1 MHRRQ
6 NGGVRW
12 SSDRPRPQRPA
23 SLGLF
28 CGAVLLLLIR
38 VLPAHGADT
47 VAVVD
52 ARELSEAYYNIMN
65 GPGLDPKTPVGHEP
79 EVVLKAE
86 RELQRLKAEYASAR
100 ATGLSPEARAA
111 YEKKLVEKNGALQAL
126 YGKSWRDTVELVK
139 WRSRDLLVIRLLG
152 RIEQY
157 AQEQGIALILNQ
169 ENGNE
174 MFRREGWSG
183 ASLNPF
189 DITQPLIQW
198 LRQKEESERPPGPAR
213 R

>member
-6 NGGVRW
+6 NGGFRW
-12 SSDRPRPQRPA
+12 SSDRPRPQRPRA
-23 SLGLF
+23 LALF
-28 CGAVLLLLIR
+28 CGTVLLLLLR

-47 VAVVD
+47 VAAVD
-52 ARELSEAYYNIMN
+52 ARALSDAYYTIMN
-65 GPGLDPKTPVGHEP
+65 GPGLDPKTPIGHEP
-79 EVVLKAE
+79 DEVLTAE

-100 ATGLSPEARAA
+100 AAGLSPEAKAA
-111 YEKKLVEKNGALQAL
+111 YEKKLLEKNAALQAL

-139 WRSRDLLVIRLLG
+139 WRSRELLVARLFN

-183 ASLNPF
+183 ASSDPI
-189 DITQPLIQW
+189 DITRPLIEW
-198 LRQKEESERPPGPAR
+198 LRQKEESQRRPGPAR